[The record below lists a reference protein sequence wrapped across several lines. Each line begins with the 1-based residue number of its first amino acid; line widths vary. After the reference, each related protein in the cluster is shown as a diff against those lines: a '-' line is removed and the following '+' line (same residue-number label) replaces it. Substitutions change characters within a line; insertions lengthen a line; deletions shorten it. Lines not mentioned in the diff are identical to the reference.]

1 MSDAV
6 PDAGPAYAEAL
17 GRCPVARVDEVLGGF
32 WAVLG
37 HDALVEAALATDT
50 FSNVV
55 PFFKTRRPPLECDPP
70 EHRIYRR
77 LLNPYFSRERVAAME
92 APLRRDAAEVIDTLV
107 AAGAGDFAGEFSHPF
122 PTRALCLLLD
132 LPADDW
138 RVIADWGRRVDEIGG
153 QTPPGSPERIAVGEE
168 LRPYVTELIERRR
181 QDPGDDVVSC
191 LVRGDPELPPLD
203 DEMLVGIVMMFISA
217 GHNTTTSAI
226 GNAVLRLARDE
237 PLQKR
242 LRARPGLL
250 PGFVE
255 EVVRLDA
262 PQQAMRR
269 IAVHDTELGGRRIA
283 AGDYVWLVFGSAT
296 LDAGPA
302 ELDPERAPNRHV
314 GFGRGIHQCIGAPL
328 ARLEVRIALEELLAR
343 TASFSLGGPVAR
355 PAWPRLGV
363 DRLPLAFTPVEAA

>member
-6 PDAGPAYAEAL
+6 PDARSAYAAAR

-37 HDALVEAALATDT
+37 HDELVAAALATDT

-92 APLRRDAAEVIDTLV
+92 EPLRRDAAAMLDGLL
-107 AAGAGDFAGEFSHPF
+107 AAGTGDFAVEFSHPF

-132 LPADDW
+132 LPSDDW
-138 RVIADWGRRVDEIGG
+138 RLINDWSLRVDEIGG

-168 LRPYVTELIERRR
+168 LRPYMTELIERRR
-181 QDPGDDVVSC
+181 REPGDDVVSC

-203 DEMLVGIVMMFISA
+203 DETLVGIVMMFISA

-237 PLQKR
+237 ALQSS
-242 LRARPGLL
+242 LRARPELL
-250 PGFVE
+250 PGLVE

-269 IAVHDTELGGRRIA
+269 IATRDTELGGRQIA

-302 ELDPERAPNRHV
+302 KLDPERSPNRHL

-328 ARLEVRIALEELLAR
+328 ARLEVLIAVDELLAR
-343 TASFSLGGPVAR
+343 TSSFSVAGPVAR

-363 DRLPLAFTPVEAA
+363 DRLPLLFTPAEPR